1 MNAPRASADDY
12 IAFLV
17 ATPCE
22 GTATEMARCQPVRP
36 DAPAH
41 DAFTRLLNRLEP
53 DAEALWSEVRPLL
66 PTQGVLVFDD
76 TVLDKPFARHMGLV
90 GRHKRVVQGI
100 NLVTALWTDG
110 DVL

>member
-1 MNAPRASADDY
+1 M
-12 IAFLV
+12 
-17 ATPCE
+17 
-22 GTATEMARCQPVRP
+22 
-36 DAPAH
+36 
-41 DAFTRLLNRLEP
+41 
-53 DAEALWSEVRPLL
+53 
-66 PTQGVLVFDD
+66 LVFDD